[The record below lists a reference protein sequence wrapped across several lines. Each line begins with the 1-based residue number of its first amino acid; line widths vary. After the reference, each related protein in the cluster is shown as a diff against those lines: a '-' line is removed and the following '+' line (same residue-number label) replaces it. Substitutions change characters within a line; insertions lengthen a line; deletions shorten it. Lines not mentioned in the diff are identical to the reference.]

1 MRVRRIFLAT
11 AMLALSA
18 PILAKQQD
26 GCSSPV
32 QADTMKPLDT
42 STTFQCK
49 AGNLTIAQLYE
60 KGWKVVPVFSRATM
74 NPINPAA
81 GDTLGWC

>member
-1 MRVRRIFLAT
+1 MS
-11 AMLALSA
+11 LSG
-18 PILAKQQD
+18 PVLAKQGD
-26 GCSSPV
+26 VCSSPV
-32 QADTMKPLDT
+32 QADTMKPLDS

-60 KGWKVVPVFSRATM
+60 KGWKVVSVFSQAIM

-81 GDTLGWC
+81 GGYFWTVLIEKD